1 MIGLCCIYMHVADI
15 LFCFLLQI
23 RLSSKPLKMKLF

>member
-1 MIGLCCIYMHVADI
+1 MIGLCCIYLCVSDR

-23 RLSSKPLKMKLF
+23 RISSKPLKMKLY